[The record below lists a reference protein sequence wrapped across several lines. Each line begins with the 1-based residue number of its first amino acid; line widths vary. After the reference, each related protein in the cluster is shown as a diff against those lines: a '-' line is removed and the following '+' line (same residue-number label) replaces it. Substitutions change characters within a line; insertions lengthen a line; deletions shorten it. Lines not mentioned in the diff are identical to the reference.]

1 MPINVNGYNATFQE
15 FADFAK
21 IMTTGQGDENS
32 IARVGTGVNI
42 AEGSLAGRT
51 ITASTTDSVR
61 GFFKWFRSADDKAA
75 NNEVRKLFK
84 DAIIDM
90 FGGESKIPES
100 VKDAMKLA
108 DYDKGKPLTAR
119 RIIAVQ
125 NAIDASGT
133 KEARTDKLKL
143 ETFESP
149 AVEQAARN
157 MGYLRSEMPKL
168 ARAAH
173 FYAQAQGVS
182 EADALQE
189 VGRPGSEANRLMQY
203 GGRFLEN
210 AENFADG
217 LRLVSKFSEWH
228 DELSSAHASLSD
240 RNPDYGVLNTP
251 TKINAYSRAAK
262 PDAKLA
268 LERFIFEDIATN
280 PSFNLKET
288 DAERAFG
295 VEHNPV
301 SRHMIAADNV
311 SVVGTLT
318 NIPPEKRRVVF
329 AAFNAFQTLAPSAE
343 KRNESQKIG
352 YETQFLARI
361 LRHLPKL
368 EALMAKGP
376 LTGRDVIKTCFPDIR
391 NPGNCDISTIKTW
404 EDDISSRYQELEPKE
419 RNAVSPMLEGSGAT
433 LDEALAAAE
442 KGKTLPTVP
451 FFTDA
456 QYSIEEASS
465 AADSGISTMN
475 GDINRQSPY
484 MMGEGD
490 DAKPVFPINQHA
502 WKFKFPDGERL
513 ETSGSKHADIPRVG
527 QKIKDLCGEV
537 HPKQIGTVAY
547 LLSQSGVSI
556 LKNQPLAKF
565 GISTNEH
572 SPVNFA
578 LSRNAETGA
587 VTITY
592 TSPKELPVKFSWTAT
607 VGVDGAVTQTPFTIE
622 KPVGNI
628 SRADAKK
635 TINDAV
641 KNCGVN
647 LTNDQIALATDL
659 YAQHA
664 KGLLPKNASVFAN
677 YLVSRMVSPLGMNG
691 EDAESLAANLA
702 KDIKDWDDFDLGD
715 PRLADVGK
723 AVAEIANNHVKEK
736 INDENWFMEN
746 PGYQDL
752 EKNGAP
758 RPSDIASQFWSD
770 VPSGGWNINGTEIK
784 FSSDLSVSKVSS
796 QKVIDQFNKAVDG
809 SIENAERRSV
819 VKKVLTTLL
828 HQGNFSELEFLSR
841 KQSQLS
847 GIKGS
852 ELFVSKD
859 MNGGDWFAILSGSQ
873 KSMGLEI
880 SKDGKTATVTVSIAK
895 NITCDGSMSDA
906 GKIGVALWAQK
917 MTVDLTKDIP
927 EVTNVTFSQQFEPG
941 KVEISHDRINANL
954 QMKKTDANDI
964 F

>member
-1 MPINVNGYNATFQE
+1 MALDINGYNETFRA

-21 IMTTGQGDENS
+21 LMTTGQGDENS
-32 IARVGTGVNI
+32 IARIGTGVNI

-51 ITASTTDSVR
+51 ITASATDSVR
-61 GFFKWFRSADDKAA
+61 GIFKWFRSADDKAA

-90 FGGESKIPES
+90 FGGESKIPDS

-133 KEARTDKLKL
+133 EEARTDKLKL

-157 MGYLRSEMPKL
+157 MGYLRSELPKL

-391 NPGNCDISTIKTW
+391 NPGNCDISTIKKW
-404 EDDISSRYQELEPKE
+404 EDDISSRYLELEPKE

-451 FFTDA
+451 FFSDA
-456 QYSIEEASS
+456 QYSIGEASS
-465 AADSGISTMN
+465 FSTCGLATMN
-475 GDINRQSPY
+475 GDICRFSPY
-484 MMGEGD
+484 MTGKGD
-490 DAKPVFPINQHA
+490 DAKEAFPSGQHA
-502 WKFKFPDGERL
+502 WGFTFPDGERL
-513 ETSGSKHADIPRVG
+513 ETNFDKQANIPRVG

-556 LKNQPLAKF
+556 LKNRPLAKY
-565 GISTNEH
+565 GINSNEH

-607 VGVDGAVTQTPFTIE
+607 VGVDGTVTNTPFTIE
-622 KPVGNI
+622 KPVARLDERAARTLVDGAIAKLGVGLDEARKDEAVQMLQKHGTNMYRQNAQLFAKFI
-628 SRADAKK
+628 VRVVAQNYSAQAKTAMASQTAASLREWRDFGFGDKGLAQFANAAKDYANAVIRDYMQPDKAGKFKDNVHDTMIADANRSTYILNGTTYVYKPAGELVPAFK
-635 TINDAV
+635 ALVPDTRKQKAISSWINQLCMNTILSPSLHV
-641 KNCGVN
+641 PYETGVAASELPGFGAFVN
-647 LTNDQIALATDL
+647 RDMTTGAFSNGILSTFGHGLVHDL
-659 YAQHA
+659 Q
-664 KGLLPKNASVFAN
+664 
-677 YLVSRMVSPLGMNG
+677 VSPDGRTATITQTMS
-691 EDAESLAANLA
+691 A
-702 KDIKDWDDFDLGD
+702 DLSGPGALMGD
-715 PRLADVGK
+715 PKAFGQVTFTQRLVIDLT
-723 AVAEIANNHVKEK
+723 AEI
-736 INDENWFMEN
+736 
-746 PGYQDL
+746 P
-752 EKNGAP
+752 
-758 RPSDIASQFWSD
+758 
-770 VPSGGWNINGTEIK
+770 
-784 FSSDLSVSKVSS
+784 
-796 QKVIDQFNKAVDG
+796 
-809 SIENAERRSV
+809 
-819 VKKVLTTLL
+819 
-828 HQGNFSELEFLSR
+828 
-841 KQSQLS
+841 
-847 GIKGS
+847 
-852 ELFVSKD
+852 
-859 MNGGDWFAILSGSQ
+859 
-873 KSMGLEI
+873 
-880 SKDGKTATVTVSIAK
+880 TVTDFQI
-895 NITCDGSMSDA
+895 
-906 GKIGVALWAQK
+906 
-917 MTVDLTKDIP
+917 
-927 EVTNVTFSQQFEPG
+927 SQEF
-941 KVEISHDRINANL
+941 DW
-954 QMKKTDANDI
+954 
-964 F
+964 